1 MQRSLLHRVKLV
13 QACTGEDEYTSVPYS
28 SLKEGRRSIGLSG
41 LQGEGGN
48 RMEDLFNIIYITCK
62 SVPLCE
68 K

>member
-28 SLKEGRRSIGLSG
+28 TLKEGRRSIGLSG

-48 RMEDLFNIIYITCK
+48 RMEDLFNTI
-62 SVPLCE
+62 
-68 K
+68 

>member
-48 RMEDLFNIIYITCK
+48 RCGGLIQSINQIPCIMYL
-62 SVPLCE
+62 V
-68 K
+68 